1 MVCQITVHSSIDKYK
16 QEWSQS
22 RESTF
27 CCWRNLYFFDFVVY
41 LHQIISGQGKKR
53 NNKTFFQDDDW
64 KKSDMWNSNMSF
76 RWNDETAKM
85 SCQVLMVH
93 TSSLGVL
100 APGLSAQTNNKKS
113 ENQPLPYSQGHL
125 LFSSFKR
132 SSFLSSNY
140 TWNLLIRYIEEPFTN
155 ILRTDTPEIF
165 HQFGERVTRNVYIRG
180 SCLKRF
186 SKG

>member
-1 MVCQITVHSSIDKYK
+1 MERVLHWNNVLTIKRRD
-16 QEWSQS
+16 
-22 RESTF
+22 
-27 CCWRNLYFFDFVVY
+27 VY
-41 LHQIISGQGKKR
+41 TKLHRGGAKKR

-64 KKSDMWNSNMSF
+64 KKSDLWNSNMSF
-76 RWNDETAKM
+76 HWNDETAKM

-93 TSSLGVL
+93 TSSSGVL

-140 TWNLLIRYIEEPFTN
+140 TWNLLIRYIEEPFKN

>member
-1 MVCQITVHSSIDKYK
+1 MISVK
-16 QEWSQS
+16 
-22 RESTF
+22 REHILLLKKPSFLWF
-27 CCWRNLYFFDFVVY
+27 CGLFTPNYIGAGQKKETTKHFFKMMT
-41 LHQIISGQGKKR
+41 GKKATCGTR
-53 NNKTFFQDDDW
+53 TCH
-64 KKSDMWNSNMSF
+64 SA
-76 RWNDETAKM
+76 ETMKRQK
-85 SCQVLMVH
+85 CLMVH

-100 APGLSAQTNNKKS
+100 APGLSARTNNKKS

-140 TWNLLIRYIEEPFTN
+140 TWNLLIRYIEEPFKN
-155 ILRTDTPEIF
+155 ILRTDTIF